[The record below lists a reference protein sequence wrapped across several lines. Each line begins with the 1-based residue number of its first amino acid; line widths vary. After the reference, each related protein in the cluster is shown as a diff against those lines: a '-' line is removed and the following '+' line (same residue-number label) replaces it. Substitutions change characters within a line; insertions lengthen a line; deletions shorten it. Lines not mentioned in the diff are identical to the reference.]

1 MHRLGAIVT
10 TLYLFWFAIRIYRQA
25 QAPFFKNAA
34 LSLGFILSVQ
44 VGLGISNVW
53 FSLPLNVA
61 VSHNVVAAMLMM
73 SLITMTYSLKR
84 KT

>member
-1 MHRLGAIVT
+1 MHRIGAIVT
-10 TLYLFWFAIRIYRQA
+10 TLYLMWLAVSVYRKA
-25 QAPFFKNAA
+25 QSPFFRNAA

-53 FSLPLNVA
+53 FSLPLSVA

-73 SLITMTYSLKR
+73 SLISMTYSLKR
-84 KT
+84 KI

>member
-1 MHRLGAIVT
+1 MHRIGAIVT
-10 TLYLFWFAIRIYRQA
+10 TLYLMWLAISIYRNA
-25 QAPFFKNAA
+25 QSPFFRNAA

-53 FSLPLNVA
+53 FSLPLSVA

-73 SLITMTYSLKR
+73 SLISMTYSLKR
-84 KT
+84 KI

>member
-1 MHRLGAIVT
+1 MHRFGAIIT
-10 TLYLFWFAIRIYRQA
+10 AIYLFWLAISIYRKA
-25 QAPFFKNAA
+25 QSPFFRKAA

-53 FSLPLNVA
+53 FSLPLSVA

-84 KT
+84 KI